1 MKKRTLVEMS
11 QEAGPIA
18 NFVRMKR
25 KKLGYTQSELAQ
37 RIGVGLRFLKEL
49 EQGKKS
55 LRLDKV
61 NQVLNYFGYE
71 VAPIV
76 KKKEPLPFEEVDQ

>member
-1 MKKRTLVEMS
+1 MKKRTLLELS
-11 QEAGPIA
+11 QETGPIA
-18 NFVRMKR
+18 NLVRMKR
-25 KKLGYTQSELAQ
+25 KTLGYTQLALAR

-61 NQVLNYFGYE
+61 AQVLNYFGYE
-71 VAPIV
+71 IV
-76 KKKEPLPFEEVDQ
+76 PALKKKELLPFEETDQ

>member
-1 MKKRTLVEMS
+1 MKKRTLNELF

-18 NFVRMKR
+18 NFVRMNR
-25 KKLGYTQSELAQ
+25 KKLGYTQLELAK

-61 NQVLNYFGYE
+61 TQVLSYFGYE
-71 VAPIV
+71 LAPV
-76 KKKEPLPFEEVDQ
+76 LKKKELLPFEETDQ

>member
-1 MKKRTLVEMS
+1 MKKRTLNELLK
-11 QEAGPIA
+11 EAGPIA
-18 NFVRMKR
+18 NFVRTKR
-25 KKLGYTQSELAQ
+25 KKLGYTQLELAK

-61 NQVLNYFGYE
+61 AQVLNFFGYE
-71 VAPIV
+71 IAPIL
-76 KKKEPLPFEEVDQ
+76 KKKELLPFEETNQ

>member
-1 MKKRTLVEMS
+1 MKKSTLNDLFEKT
-11 QEAGPIA
+11 GPIA
-18 NFVRMKR
+18 NLVRMKR
-25 KKLGYTQSELAQ
+25 KKLGYTQLELAK

-61 NQVLNYFGYE
+61 TQVLNYFGYE
-71 VAPIV
+71 VAPV
-76 KKKEPLPFEEVDQ
+76 LKKKELLPFEERE

>member
-1 MKKRTLVEMS
+1 MKKRTINELLK
-11 QEAGPIA
+11 EAGPIA
-18 NFVRMKR
+18 NFVRTKR
-25 KKLGYTQSELAQ
+25 KKLGYTQLELAK

-61 NQVLNYFGYE
+61 TQVLNFFGYE
-71 VAPIV
+71 IAPV
-76 KKKEPLPFEEVDQ
+76 LKKKELLPFEETNQ

>member
-1 MKKRTLVEMS
+1 MKKRTLNELS
-11 QEAGPIA
+11 KEAGPIA

-25 KKLGYTQSELAQ
+25 KKLGYTQPELAK
-37 RIGVGLRFLKEL
+37 RIGIGHRFLKEL

-61 NQVLNYFGYE
+61 VQVLNYFGYE
-71 VAPIV
+71 VAPV
-76 KKKEPLPFEEVDQ
+76 LKKKELLPFEETGQ

>member
-1 MKKRTLVEMS
+1 MKKRTLNELYK
-11 QEAGPIA
+11 ETGPIA

-25 KKLGYTQSELAQ
+25 KKLGYTQLELAK

-49 EQGKKS
+49 EQGKQS

-61 NQVLNYFGYE
+61 TQILNYFGYE
-71 VAPIV
+71 LAPIL
-76 KKKEPLPFEEVDQ
+76 KQKELLPFEEANQ

>member
-1 MKKRTLVEMS
+1 MKKRTLKELS

-18 NFVRMKR
+18 NLVRMKR
-25 KKLGYTQSELAQ
+25 KKLGYTQLELAK

-55 LRLDKV
+55 LRLNKV
-61 NQVLNYFGYE
+61 AQVLNYFGYE
-71 VAPIV
+71 IAPV
-76 KKKEPLPFEEVDQ
+76 LKKKELLPFEEADR